1 MNIAHKIIN
10 LDGRDYHM
18 HTSTFSD
25 GLNTIDEIV
34 QFAWKIWLSEIAITD
49 HSQICLD
56 WFIKRGSF
64 YRWWARRSIKHR
76 HNVHN
81 DVQVIFGVEWD
92 ILNKDWDVCLHIQN
106 MQPDFCI
113 LSAHSDVY
121 CWSPESVTDA
131 TIKAIER
138 YHDQIK
144 FLAHPCN
151 NWDFWVYIDIQK
163 IVDVANHYKVPLEL
177 NWKNL
182 LAWKTNIEKLH
193 VLLQKA
199 DQIYL
204 NSDAH
209 TLYQLRDSRK
219 FSIEWLKENEYLG

>member
-1 MNIAHKIIN
+1 MDITHKILN
-10 LDGRDYHM
+10 LDDGDYHM
-18 HTSTFSD
+18 HTCTFSD
-25 GLNTIDEIV
+25 GLNTIEEMVI
-34 QFAWKIWLSEIAITD
+34 FAWQMWLTEIAITD

-56 WFIKRGSF
+56 WFRER
-64 YRWWARRSIKHR
+64 RWVHCSWARWAIKHR
-76 HNVHN
+76 KNVHN
-81 DVQVIFGVEWD
+81 DVNVIFGVEWD
-92 ILNKDWDVCLHIQN
+92 VLNEDGDVCLHIQN
-106 MQPDFCI
+106 IQPEFCI

-121 CWSPESVTDA
+121 KWTPESVTDA

-144 FLAHPCN
+144 FIAHPCN
-151 NWDFWVYIDIQK
+151 NADFGQHYDIEK
-163 IVDVANHYKVPLEL
+163 LVEVANYYKVPLEL

-182 LAWKTNIEKLH
+182 LAGKTNVDKLH
-193 VLLQKA
+193 LLLQKA

-219 FSIEWLKENEYLG
+219 FAINWLRENGYLG